1 MPTKDDLRVLRSIES
16 ISKKLEIALKKSQLR
31 KYEQFLKEEKE
42 LEEYCI
48 SHGMVYSPT
57 KFVELI

>member
-1 MPTKDDLRVLRSIES
+1 MPTKDELRVLRSIES
-16 ISKKLEIALKKSQLR
+16 ISKKLELALKKSQSR
-31 KYEQFLKEEKE
+31 RYEQFLKEEKE
-42 LEEYCI
+42 LEDYCI

>member
-1 MPTKDDLRVLRSIES
+1 MTKDEIRVLRSIES
-16 ISKKLEIALKKSQLR
+16 ISKKLEIALKKSQSR

-48 SHGMVYSPT
+48 LHGMVYSPT